1 VYSRDTGRGNSS
13 EGGGLYLRY
22 QTLMAR
28 ARQAKVWLQGYLGEY
43 RGTIVVV
50 THEEETPLPSLHGA
64 RSTG

>member
-1 VYSRDTGRGNSS
+1 
-13 EGGGLYLRY
+13 
-22 QTLMAR
+22 MAR